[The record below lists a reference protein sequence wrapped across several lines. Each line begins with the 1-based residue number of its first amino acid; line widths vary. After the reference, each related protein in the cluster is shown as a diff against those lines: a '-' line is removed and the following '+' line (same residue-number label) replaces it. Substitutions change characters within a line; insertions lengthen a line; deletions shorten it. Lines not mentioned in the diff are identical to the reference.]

1 MPVEKLTDDLVAVM
15 HLLKERGPSVC
26 TGACEKRLPGE
37 LHCLNACQ
45 MLNISATGFKARLQ
59 ELVLRGLL
67 DRRRVARDDGKV
79 MAQYSLSEE
88 GLEAILGYPA
98 DTT

>member
-1 MPVEKLTDDLVAVM
+1 MLVEKLTDDLVAVM
-15 HLLKERGPSVC
+15 HLLNERGPSVC
-26 TGACEKRLPGE
+26 TGACENRLPGE

-45 MLNISATGFKARLQ
+45 MLNISATGFKTRLQ

-67 DRRRVARDDGKV
+67 DRQRVTRYDGKV

-88 GLEAILGYPA
+88 GLKAILGYPI
-98 DTT
+98 DFT